1 MTESKKDSVLKAHSS
16 INYQESRKRG
26 KGTAKDPKER
36 LNVMF
41 AIDSKDFILA
51 KITGI
56 ARESHKE
63 ADQIVPYFTDVKTMV
78 TDDNVAYKKYALS
91 LNAEH
96 IQINSQVK
104 YDPKT
109 HETLNNGNGLMFE
122 FDLYMTKFRGVSSRH
137 LSLILILFSLNI

>member
-1 MTESKKDSVLKAHSS
+1 MTKSKRDSVLKAHSL

-41 AIDSKDFILA
+41 AIDSKDFMLA

-63 ADQIVPYFTDVKTMV
+63 VDQIVPYFTDVKAMV

-91 LNAEH
+91 INAEH

-109 HETLNNGNGLMFE
+109 HETLNNVNGLMFE
-122 FDLYMTKFRGVSSRH
+122 FDLYMAKFKGVSSRH
-137 LSLILILFSLNI
+137 LSSYIDSFFL